1 MAVFDFIKDAP
12 ARGQTEDKRL
22 AQIPI
27 HRIQPNPNQPRT
39 VFSPAIPLTRK
50 ASRNWPN
57 PSGRWA

>member
-27 HRIQPNPNQPRT
+27 QRIQPNRE
-39 VFSPAIPLTRK
+39 SGGCGPAK
-50 ASRNWPN
+50 A
-57 PSGRWA
+57 WAWRM

>member
-27 HRIQPNPNQPRT
+27 HRIQPNPNQP
-39 VFSPAIPLTRK
+39 AIPLTRK

>member
-27 HRIQPNPNQPRT
+27 HRIQPNPNQPRHT
-39 VFSPAIPLTRK
+39 FDEESIAEYI
-50 ASRNWPN
+50 AQH
-57 PSGRWA
+57 A

>member
-27 HRIQPNPNQPRT
+27 HRIQP
-39 VFSPAIPLTRK
+39 AIPLTRK